1 MLLSGAAFYGLLALG
16 EAAAH
21 GALTALLT
29 LPVDDA
35 LVPEYDKAL
44 MLYESLH
51 QAILRGDVLSAHT
64 VGRGGIA
71 AAVFFGYLAA
81 VLFKPKMKS

>member
-1 MLLSGAAFYGLLALG
+1 
-16 EAAAH
+16 
-21 GALTALLT
+21 
-29 LPVDDA
+29 
-35 LVPEYDKAL
+35 

-71 AAVFFGYLAA
+71 AAVFFG
-81 VLFKPKMKS
+81 VLMAIFFKPKDKR

>member
-1 MLLSGAAFYGLLALG
+1 M
-16 EAAAH
+16 
-21 GALTALLT
+21 
-29 LPVDDA
+29 
-35 LVPEYDKAL
+35 PEYDKAL